1 MFRKL
6 FVFLFIM
13 SVVVSVSFAGEEVVE
28 HEGTITIQDSSQPD
42 IFVNRSHV
50 CDSGSLDCAIPENI
64 IAGTPELYV
73 RVYLPSTQVYDR
85 HYIVTDVQGA
95 FIYYE
100 FISSSV
106 TSGFNVFSLVVPLAN
121 GQYQFYFIAAG
132 ADGKAGMSDRYSF
145 KVF

>member
-6 FVFLFIM
+6 CVVLFVIL
-13 SVVVSVSFAGEEVVE
+13 VAVSVSFAGEEVVE

-50 CDSGSLDCAIPENI
+50 CNSVSLDCAIPENLI
-64 IAGTPELYV
+64 SGTPELYV
-73 RVYLPSTQVYDR
+73 RVLLPSTQVYDR

-95 FIYYE
+95 FVYYE

-106 TSGFNVFSLVVPLAN
+106 TSGFNIFSITAPLAN
-121 GQYQFYFIAAG
+121 GLYKFYFIAAG
-132 ADGKAGMSDRYSF
+132 ADGKAGMSDPYNF